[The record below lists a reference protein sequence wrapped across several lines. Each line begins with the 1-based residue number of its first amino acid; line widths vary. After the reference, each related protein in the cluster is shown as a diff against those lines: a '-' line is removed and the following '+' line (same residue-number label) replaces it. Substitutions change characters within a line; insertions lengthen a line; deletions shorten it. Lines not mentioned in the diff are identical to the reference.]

1 MTTIISF
8 PELQRLLVEQTR
20 KNITVSY
27 IDSKT
32 VKVKYPVSMGFVNKD
47 VSANLTFVEM
57 DGSDLLVG
65 VDAGLGTDKM
75 ITTLLS
81 MLNKKIPYGMIEKQ
95 SNNRLLIHLNQSYEM
110 RSVLNKINVTDLH
123 VLSTGIELEGTI
135 K

>member
-1 MTTIISF
+1 MITLISF
-8 PELQRLLVEQTR
+8 PELQRLFNRHLQQSVS
-20 KNITVSY
+20 VSY

-32 VKVKYPVSMGFVNKD
+32 VKVIYPFTLGFVKKD
-47 VSANLTFVEM
+47 VAANLTFIELI
-57 DGSDLLVG
+57 GGDLLVG